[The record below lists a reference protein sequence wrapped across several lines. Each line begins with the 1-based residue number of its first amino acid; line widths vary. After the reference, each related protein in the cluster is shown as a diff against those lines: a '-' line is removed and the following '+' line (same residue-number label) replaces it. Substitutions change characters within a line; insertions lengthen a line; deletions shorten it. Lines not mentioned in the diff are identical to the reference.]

1 MSFSVDALQGSLS
14 TPSLRR
20 LRHREARVSCDPTGG
35 TCPRIS
41 PSSKRGAGDKR
52 NSRPIAIKQPRQD
65 IAGLCGQCPAKA
77 TAGSGQRNATY
88 GS

>member
-20 LRHREARVSCDPTGG
+20 LRHRGALVRRDPTGG

-52 NSRPIAIKQPRQD
+52 NSRPIAIKQPRQELLAYVGNSRQGD
-65 IAGLCGQCPAKA
+65 GRLRAA
-77 TAGSGQRNATY
+77 
-88 GS
+88 